1 MKTYMRYI
9 AAFVIGVFGLLT
21 LYLSG
26 SVIFDLFEMREKQ
39 GNYVLFV
46 IWINFICS
54 FIYIAS
60 AYGFIK
66 SKPWTTKIL
75 ASALLM
81 LIITFI
87 AFIIY
92 VNNGGIHKQITFS
105 ALIFRSTMT
114 LLVTLLAHYTIN
126 KNSKKL
132 SY

>member
-1 MKTYMRYI
+1 MKTYIRYI
-9 AAFVIGVFGLLT
+9 AAFVIGAFGLLT

-46 IWINFICS
+46 IWINFVCS

-92 VNNGGIHKQITFS
+92 VNSGGIHKNDTFG
-105 ALIFRSTMT
+105 ALAFRSTIT
-114 LLVTLLAHYTIN
+114 LLGVIAAFFTITKNN
-126 KNSKKL
+126 KK
-132 SY
+132 